1 MGRLDG
7 KTAIITGAA
16 GGIGRAIASLFVNEG
31 AKVMVTDLNEEG
43 VTELAGS
50 LGDSAR
56 GMAQDVMDQAR
67 WKEVVDASVEH
78 FGGLS
83 VLVNNAGSG
92 VAKSLEEMSLEEWRW
107 VHAVNAD
114 SVFLGTQ
121 ASLPA
126 LAASGAGSI
135 VNVSSVA
142 GIVGDPNLTA
152 YCAAKGSVRMF
163 TKASALYCAQRKYPI
178 RVNSVHPGFI
188 DTPMAQAMIDLSP
201 DPARMKQNLM
211 RSSPL
216 KRLGKPEEVAELVCF
231 LASDGAGYVN
241 GAEMVVDGGLT
252 SK

>member
-7 KTAIITGAA
+7 KTALITGAA
-16 GGIGRAIASLFVNEG
+16 GGIGRAMAELFVREG
-31 AKVMVTDLNEEG
+31 AKVMVTDLNEDG
-43 VTELAGS
+43 VTELAAS
-50 LGDSAR
+50 LGDAAR
-56 GMAQDVMDQAR
+56 SMAQDVMDEDR
-67 WKEVVDASVEH
+67 WKEVLRACLEH

-92 VAKSLEEMSLEEWRW
+92 VAKSLEEMSLKEWQW
-107 VHAVNAD
+107 VHAVNSD
-114 SVFLGTQ
+114 SVFLGTKTT
-121 ASLPA
+121 LPA
-126 LAASGAGSI
+126 LAESGAGSI

-163 TKASALYCAQRKYPI
+163 TKAAALYCAQRKYPV

-201 DPARMKQNLM
+201 DPARMKQAMLRN
-211 RSSPL
+211 SPL